1 MELHDGEQERARINY
16 SSAIYAILADLL
28 RRRGSGGRPPVIDPS
43 DYTPADL
50 SWLRPPVAHRSHAFN
65 YSTYTCFIYI
75 CLLGGPANCLLHYHY
90 TTSVQQTGA
99 SPGHHWAAWPPGMA
113 SLFSKRCVALGVSYV
128 GDGRPAGMEYV
139 ETTSRTRYF
148 RLYS

>member
-75 CLLGGPANCLLHYHY
+75 YVFWGGRPIAYY
-90 TTSVQQTGA
+90 TTTTPPPSSKPVHLLDIIGRR
-99 SPGHHWAAWPPGMA
+99 GHRAW
-113 SLFSKRCVALGVSYV
+113 
-128 GDGRPAGMEYV
+128 
-139 ETTSRTRYF
+139 
-148 RLYS
+148 RLYSLRDVWLWGCRTSEMAGRPGWST